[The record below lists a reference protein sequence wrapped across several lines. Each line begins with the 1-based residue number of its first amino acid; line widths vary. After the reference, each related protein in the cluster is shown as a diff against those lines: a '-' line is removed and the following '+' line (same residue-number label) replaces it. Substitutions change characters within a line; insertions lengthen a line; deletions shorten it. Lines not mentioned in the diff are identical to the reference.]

1 MTDED
6 TSLAELRAAI
16 DSIDDEI
23 QALLMRRSEIV
34 LAVGRA
40 KEAAADE
47 RPATFL
53 RPSREALM
61 LRRLVANHHG
71 PFPKG
76 VLVQLW
82 HEIIGAM
89 VRLEGPFSVA
99 VPCGPDLEG
108 LWDLARNQYGGHA
121 PLQSSASSLDALAA
135 VTAGQVVVAV
145 LPWPGTP
152 AQPQAWWTASALHAP
167 DGPRVF
173 ARLPFGDHGCA
184 RPAADSK
191 PIWAL
196 AVGRVECAATGR
208 DRTLAVIETPDLDA
222 ATIHA
227 RMARYSLDGRVLGP
241 APGGISPSCIEIAGA
256 PETVA
261 PALEALGQD
270 RAVPL
275 ATRIIG
281 GYAEPFAAGELA

>member
-16 DSIDDEI
+16 DSIDDQI
-23 QALLMRRSEIV
+23 QALLMRRSEVV

-40 KEAAADE
+40 KEAAAG
-47 RPATFL
+47 RHPPSFL
-53 RPSREALM
+53 RPSREAMM
-61 LRRLVANHHG
+61 LRRLVANHDG
-71 PFPKG
+71 AFPKG

-99 VPCGPDLEG
+99 VPTGPAFEG

-121 PLQSSASSLDALAA
+121 PLQAAASPLDALAA
-135 VTAGQVVVAV
+135 VTAGRVVVAV

-152 AQPQAWWTASALHAP
+152 GSAQAWWTASALHAP

-184 RPAADSK
+184 RPAADGT

-196 AVGRVECAATGR
+196 AVGRVDCPATGR
-208 DRTLAVIETPDLDA
+208 DRTLAVIETDGLDA
-222 ATIHA
+222 ETIHA
-227 RMARYSLDGRVLGP
+227 RMARYTLDSRVLGP
-241 APGGISPSCIEIAGA
+241 APGGIAPSCVEIAGT

-270 RAVPL
+270 GAAPL
-275 ATRIIG
+275 AARVIG
-281 GYAEPFAAGELA
+281 GYAEPFAAGELG